1 MKANDKTA
9 RIVGAFFLIAMVTSL
24 VGGIW
29 LESIITPPD
38 TLDNVAAQGT
48 QVAVAV
54 LLELINGI
62 CVIGIAV
69 MIFPIL
75 KKQDEALA
83 LGYVA
88 LRIMEAALIVAAL
101 CIPLALVVLGQEYA
115 AADAAT
121 ASSLRNAGT
130 TFLAART
137 VIAGQMLG
145 IFFGLGALVLFYLLY
160 RSRLVPRFLS
170 IWGLI
175 AAVSVLVWNLLEMVG
190 LHISVGMVFVLPIIL
205 NEIFLGFWLIVKG
218 FDAPAAAPGT
228 AA

>member
-1 MKANDKTA
+1 M
-9 RIVGAFFLIAMVTSL
+9 
-24 VGGIW
+24 
-29 LESIITPPD
+29 
-38 TLDNVAAQGT
+38 
-48 QVAVAV
+48 
-54 LLELINGI
+54 
-62 CVIGIAV
+62 
-69 MIFPIL
+69 
-75 KKQDEALA
+75 A

>member
-1 MKANDKTA
+1 MKANRNTA
-9 RIVGAFFLIAMVTSL
+9 RIIGAFFLIAMVTSL

-29 LESIITPPD
+29 LEDLIAPPD
-38 TLDNVAAQGT
+38 TLDNVAAQET
-48 QVAVAV
+48 QVALGV
-54 LLELINGI
+54 LLELINGL

-101 CIPLALVVLGQEYA
+101 CIPLALIPLSQDYM
-115 AADAAT
+115 AADAAG
-121 ASSLRNAGT
+121 AAALQGAGT
-130 TFLAART
+130 SFLAART

-145 IFFGLGALVLFYLLY
+145 IFFGLAALVLFYLLY
-160 RSRLVPRFLS
+160 RARLVPRFIS

-175 AAVSVLVWNLLEMVG
+175 AAASILVWNLLEMLG
-190 LHISVGMVFVLPIIL
+190 LHFSDGVGMVFALPIIL

-218 FDAPAAAPGT
+218 FDEPA
-228 AA
+228 